1 MPYQRAI
8 SPFSLET
15 YEPSADDITSDE
27 LPASDDELT
36 EAERA
41 AKCQRIEKLAES
53 YLQDQPLFI
62 LSASLKGPFDQ
73 GWRNPWKKDRKAIV
87 KRDAKTRGKRAIQPA
102 GRVVQETDLRQ
113 PKYREDLAVA
123 APSPPAAISR
133 RAQAPNVRVSN
144 AGSPVTSRSAQKRPL
159 QAATYD
165 EQSRATPRSI
175 KKPKETPSWRIN
187 DPSFAAGGPADWL
200 KKDRK
205 RLNFTQYEP
214 PSSPTSKIASR
225 QMENKARVG
234 TMRTMEIRPPAIASR
249 RRISITP
256 AVDEGLRTAER
267 MAISPEG
274 SREAAATE
282 RNHDPIAEDT
292 LAPGP
297 PSTHRSSPSVEI
309 PVASSFRV
317 ISSTSQLPRF
327 EYRRWHQEND
337 SPEAGQQSPVQAIT
351 PAVMGTSV
359 EKLAPV
365 SGAEKIQQYLPSGEI
380 VAEVQD
386 APAAGSVEIA
396 SAPSA
401 ENDNSAQIGQPV
413 LPDVPVVTEQVDDA
427 VPQPEDPE
435 EPNEPL
441 EQPVDDD
448 PKEASEGELVR
459 TSKDLRFADGAGLS
473 TCIEEENQPGTEQNT
488 YENLPSAQHV
498 PAPPGVSDR
507 IPSLHSTA
515 MPRTNPDQNTEESS
529 DTQLSTQAALLHAQR
544 SFQEDLE
551 SPEPEFI
558 HPAEPDD
565 TVLGPHEE
573 SILAHETPYNDPQIS
588 EAVHDPH
595 LRRFSK
601 ERMQAMSTQCMIDAV
616 TPYKFS
622 TEKKLKAFRELSP
635 DQPGEGRPEV
645 PPDLTVL
652 SPRMPSPSQDH
663 EYHTAHSSPRGPDQP
678 DPALTHR
685 STTQGTALPFVLS
698 GSTPTTAQDGQGP
711 PPGVESFDLSQAIA
725 DAGSWLQ
732 QSFDFMKD
740 IGRPSQSARPA

>member
-53 YLQDQPLFI
+53 YLQGQPLFI
-62 LSASLKGPFDQ
+62 LSASLKGPFEK

-87 KRDAKTRGKRAIQPA
+87 SRQARKRGKRAIQNA
-102 GRVVQETDLRQ
+102 GRVVQETDLRH
-113 PKYREDLAVA
+113 PKYREDLAIA

-133 RAQAPNVRVSN
+133 IAQSPNVQASN
-144 AGSPVTSRSAQKRPL
+144 ASPPITSRSAQKRPL
-159 QAATYD
+159 QAAIHD
-165 EQSRATPRSI
+165 EPNRATPRSI
-175 KKPKETPSWRIN
+175 KKPKETPSWRTN
-187 DPSFAAGGPADWL
+187 DHSFAPGGPADWL

-214 PSSPTSKIASR
+214 PSSPTSKIGSR
-225 QMENKARVG
+225 QAENKARVG
-234 TMRTMEIRPPAIASR
+234 TMRTMEIRPPMMASR

-256 AVDEGLRTAER
+256 AVDEGSRAAER
-267 MAISPEG
+267 MNISPEG
-274 SREAAATE
+274 SRAAAATE
-282 RNHDPIAEDT
+282 RNHDPIVENTFAQ
-292 LAPGP
+292 L

-317 ISSTSQLPRF
+317 INSTSQLPRF
-327 EYRRWHQEND
+327 EYRRWHQEN
-337 SPEAGQQSPVQAIT
+337 SSSQGGQPSPVKAT
-351 PAVMGTSV
+351 SPAVMDPSD
-359 EKLAPV
+359 EKLV
-365 SGAEKIQQYLPSGEI
+365 SVQGAEKIQQDLPSEEI
-380 VAEVQD
+380 VAEMQA
-386 APAAGSVEIA
+386 APGAGSSENA

-401 ENDNSAQIGQPV
+401 EIDTSAQIDQPMV
-413 LPDVPVVTEQVDDA
+413 SDAPVVTEEVEDA
-427 VPQPEDPE
+427 VLEQEDPE
-435 EPNEPL
+435 EANEPL
-441 EQPVDDD
+441 EQPVDED
-448 PKEASEGELVR
+448 PKDASEAELVQ
-459 TSKDLRFADGAGLS
+459 TSKDLRFADEAGLS
-473 TCIEEENQPGTEQNT
+473 TCIEEDQPQTEQNT

-498 PAPPGVSDR
+498 PVPPGLSDR

-515 MPRTNPDQNTEESS
+515 MPRTNPDQNTEDSS

-565 TVLGPHEE
+565 TVLGPDEE
-573 SILAHETPYNDPQIS
+573 SILAQETPYSGPQASGVIHHPS
-588 EAVHDPH
+588 
-595 LRRFSK
+595 LRGFSK
-601 ERMQAMSTQCMIDAV
+601 DRVQAMSTQCMIDAV
-616 TPYKFS
+616 TPYTFS
-622 TEKKLKAFRELSP
+622 TEKKSKGFREISP
-635 DQPGEGRPEV
+635 DKPREERSEA
-645 PPDLTVL
+645 PPDLLVL

-663 EYHTAHSSPRGPDQP
+663 EYHTAHSSPHGPDHP

-685 STTQGTALPFVLS
+685 STTQGTALPFALS
-698 GSTPTTAQDGQGP
+698 GSTPTTAQDGQGA

-740 IGRPSQSARPA
+740 IGRPSQPARPK